1 MPASTVLTTAF
12 LTLGRQAAK
21 SLKIED
27 LPLAITPHP
36 LNDLTVDEV
45 RELAD
50 AAYPVMLDQL
60 ISQKPLP
67 RDAYIEFVRPAM
79 RKSSQKEGSQ

>member
-1 MPASTVLTTAF
+1 LTTAF

-27 LPLAITPHP
+27 LPLTITPHP

-60 ISQKPLP
+60 TSQKPLP
-67 RDAYIEFVRPAM
+67 RDAYIEFVHPAM
-79 RKSSQKEGSQ
+79 RKPSAQKEGSK

>member
-1 MPASTVLTTAF
+1 M
-12 LTLGRQAAK
+12 LGRQAAK

-27 LPLAITPHP
+27 LPLVITPHP

-50 AAYPVMLDQL
+50 AAYPVILDQL
-60 ISQKPLP
+60 TSQKTLP
-67 RDAYIEFVRPAM
+67 RDAYVKFVLPAL
-79 RKSSQKEGSQ
+79 RSPGVKSAPPGGLRQ